1 VSCNHHKI
9 QIVFICHIMLGVCLL
24 FGNFSFSQSLS
35 NIGKPDIIGFTK
47 DVYKGQHQNWSIAQ
61 DSLTKFVYF
70 ANSKGLLEYDGSN
83 WNLFELPMKQ
93 KVRSVAIA
101 PNGDIYTG
109 ALGEFGVW
117 KPDSKG
123 VLTYQTLINLV
134 PEKSINSEEIW
145 HILVTRKGILFQSFA
160 FIYFYNPQNKVIT
173 KLKNPSTMLF
183 THEVNGR
190 FFLEIIDKGLYEII
204 NSEFVLVTGSEFLG
218 KERVVAIMPLPDLP
232 NQPKSNKMLI
242 GTNKNLY
249 EYDNNSFK
257 IFNTNINNFI
267 QNNQLNKGFYLGN
280 GLYVLGSIQNGL
292 LICNQRG
299 RILQHINQK
308 NGLLNN
314 TVLSL
319 TQDNQK
325 NLWVGLDKGIS
336 LIKLGSPISYFQDF
350 EGKFGTVYDA
360 ALFKNKLYLGTNQGI
375 YFADISTANTN
386 FTLLPKSQGQVWD
399 LEVIDNELFCGH
411 NNGTFKIDG
420 NNFNQISTITGGWVI
435 KKSIKYPELLIQG
448 TYTKLCIYKK
458 NEKNIW
464 EFAYALEGFSGP
476 VKQLEED
483 EKGNFWVN
491 NESTGI
497 QKLTLSADLKS
508 VIKIEQLKQF
518 GVNESAKNL
527 AKLGNNI
534 MINGSNGLLQL
545 NSKTNKFELSSY
557 QNQQK
562 SDIIHKIFPFKNNL
576 LLLNKSG
583 SLLTLNSK
591 NSIESIKLKTGQW
604 VDDYENVVEIDQN
617 NYLVC
622 IENGFIILPKNNLN
636 SDIENIVSSPL
647 IKNISVSDEQNI
659 GQTFRTVGNLQPIE
673 FGANQNNISITFA
686 TPNFGNDTKYS
697 YWLENSTKNW
707 SPYLP
712 ISQKD
717 FNGLSSG
724 KYIFHLKSNN
734 SEVETMLEIEIS
746 SPWYWNIWSKLFYF
760 SLLLLA
766 IFGVHKYQ
774 QNRAL
779 AEQEKLRIR
788 LEAQLEK
795 EKEENQKKLITL
807 KNEQLESDIITKS
820 EELANS
826 TMSLV
831 KKNELLAK
839 MKTILVEQKNENKN
853 DISNKNYHNLLNLVE
868 SNISTK
874 QDWHLFEKNFNKVHE
889 AFLNGLIE
897 SYPTLS
903 PSDLKLAAY
912 LRMNLSTKEIAHL
925 LNITFRSVELKRYRL
940 RKKMNL
946 DTDTNLSEFMIKFEA
961 NSSKLS
967 YN

>member
-1 VSCNHHKI
+1 MEVSCNRHKI
-9 QIVFICHIMLGVCLL
+9 QIIFYRQIMLWGWL
-24 FGNFSFSQSLS
+24 FLGNICFSQLLS
-35 NIGKPDIIGFTK
+35 NISKPDIIGFTK

-70 ANSKGLLEYDGSN
+70 ANSKGLVEYDGSN

-123 VLTYQTLINLV
+123 VLTYQSLINLV
-134 PEKSINSEEIW
+134 KEKSINSEEIW
-145 HILVTRKGILFQSFA
+145 HILSTKKGILFQSFA
-160 FIYFYNPQNKVIT
+160 FIYFYNPQNKAIS

-204 NSEFVLVTGSEFLG
+204 NNEFILVNGSEFLG
-218 KERVVAIMPLPDLP
+218 KERVVTIMPLADVP
-232 NQPKSNKMLI
+232 NQTKSNKMLI

-249 EYDNNSFK
+249 KYENNSFK
-257 IFNTNINNFI
+257 IFNSTINNFI
-267 QNNQLNKGFYLGN
+267 QNNQLNKGLYLGN

-292 LICNQRG
+292 LICNQNG
-299 RILQHINQK
+299 QILQHINQK

-336 LIKLGSPISYFQDF
+336 IIRLGSPITYFQDF

-375 YFADISTANTN
+375 YFADISIQNPN

-420 NNFNQISTITGGWVI
+420 NSFNQISTTTGGWVI

-458 NEKNIW
+458 NKKNNW
-464 EFAYALEGFSGP
+464 EFAYSLEGFSGP

-483 EKGNFWVN
+483 EKGSFWVN
-491 NESTGI
+491 NESMGI
-497 QKLTLSADLKS
+497 QKLTLSTDLKS
-508 VIKIEQLKQF
+508 VKKIEQLHQF

-527 AKLGNNI
+527 AKLGSYI
-534 MINGSNGLLQL
+534 VITTSNGLLQL

-562 SDIIHKIFPFKNNL
+562 SDIIHKIFPFRNNL

-583 SLLTLNSK
+583 SLLKLNPK
-591 NSIESIKLKTGQW
+591 NSIENIKLKTGQW

-622 IENGFIILPKNNLN
+622 IENGFIILPKNSLN
-636 SDIENIVSSPL
+636 TVIENFDSPPL
-647 IKNISVSDEQNI
+647 IKNISVSDEPNI
-659 GQTFRTVGNLQPIE
+659 GQTFRIVGDFKPLE
-673 FGANQNNISITFA
+673 FEANQNNITITFA
-686 TPNFGNDTKYS
+686 TPSFGNDTKYS

-712 ISQKD
+712 VSQKD
-717 FNGLSSG
+717 FNGLSPG
-724 KYIFHLKSNN
+724 KYIFHLKSNL
-734 SEVETMLEIEIS
+734 SSIETVVEIKIG

-760 SLLLLA
+760 LLLLFS

-779 AEQEKLRIR
+779 AQQEKLRIR
-788 LEAQLEK
+788 LETQLQK

-839 MKTILVEQKNENKN
+839 MKTILVDQKNEIK
-853 DISNKNYHNLLNLVE
+853 IESSNKSYTNLLNLVE

-940 RKKMNL
+940 RKKMEL
-946 DTDTNLSEFMIKFEA
+946 ETDTNLSEFMIKF
-961 NSSKLS
+961 
-967 YN
+967 